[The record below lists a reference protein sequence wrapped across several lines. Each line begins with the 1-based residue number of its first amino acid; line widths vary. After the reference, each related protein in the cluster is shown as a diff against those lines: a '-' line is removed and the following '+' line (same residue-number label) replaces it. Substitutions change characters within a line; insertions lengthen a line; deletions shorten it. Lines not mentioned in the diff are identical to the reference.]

1 MSAAPGG
8 AEKPDILLVE
18 DEPALRLVTRMACEN
33 AGFRVREA
41 ATGADALRLTD
52 TQRPDLVLLDLM
64 LPDMDGFDVCRELRR
79 RDQALPVI
87 MLTARAEE
95 VDKVVGLEL
104 GADDYLAKPV
114 GTRELVARIRAHLRK
129 ARLFQDASAPTAA
142 GGAAAD
148 SPDTQAPAG
157 PAIRLGPLEVRTAAR
172 EVYAS
177 GRPVTLTRTEFDILA
192 LLARHPGAA
201 LTRDQIV
208 TDVWGYDAPDTVGG
222 DRLVD
227 SHIKNLRAKL
237 GQPWIVTVPRV
248 GYKLVIH

>member
-1 MSAAPGG
+1 MGGNVNAGAAG
-8 AEKPDILLVE
+8 APDILLVE
-18 DEPALRLVTRMACEN
+18 DEPALRLVTRLACEG

-52 TQRPDLVLLDLM
+52 ERRPDLVLLDLM
-64 LPDMDGFDVCRELRR
+64 LPDMDGFDVCRALRR
-79 RDQALPVI
+79 RDETLPVI
-87 MLTARAEE
+87 MLTARADE

-129 ARLFQDASAPTAA
+129 AKLLA
-142 GGAAAD
+142 GVGGEAMLRAGA
-148 SPDTQAPAG
+148 
-157 PAIRLGPLEVRTAAR
+157 LEIRTAAR
-172 EVYAS
+172 EVYAA
-177 GRPVTLTRTEFDILA
+177 GRSVTLTRTEFDILA
-192 LLARHPGAA
+192 LLARHAGAA

-208 TDVWGYDAPDTVGG
+208 TGVWGYDAPETVGG

-237 GQPWIVTVPRV
+237 DGPWIVTVPRV
-248 GYKLVIH
+248 GYKLVAQ